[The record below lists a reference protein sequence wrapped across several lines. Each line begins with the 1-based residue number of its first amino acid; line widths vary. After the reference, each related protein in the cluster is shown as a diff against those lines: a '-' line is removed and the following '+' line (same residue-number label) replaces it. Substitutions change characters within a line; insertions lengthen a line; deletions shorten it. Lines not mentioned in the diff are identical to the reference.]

1 MNYIEAFLTHLQVER
16 NAPATSLRAYRSDL
30 SKFVA
35 EDWAKVEAQDIRNL
49 VAHLGEQGLSA
60 VSISRIC
67 TTYRNFFKWLIQQ
80 GVCTCNPAEGIR
92 SEKRGSTLPNV
103 LTADQAYAL
112 CEFSNG
118 DSFDAKLNKAIVELF
133 YSSGLRLSELVEL
146 DMDRLDLNEKLA
158 TVKGKGDKWRVIPIG
173 NRAIEALEAWLE
185 ARGEVYDGQAVFV
198 SANGERLTARSVQ
211 WRVSKVSKEVIR
223 KEISPHT
230 LRHSFAT
237 HMLEASGDLRAVQ
250 EMLGHADISTTQT
263 YTHLS
268 MEHIT
273 ESYKNFHPRGKR
285 KVDGAE

>member
-30 SKFVA
+30 TKFVA
-35 EDWAKVEAQDIRNL
+35 EDWAKVQAQDIINL
-49 VAHLGEQGLSA
+49 VETLDKNGISPS
-60 VSISRIC
+60 SIARIC
-67 TTYRNFFKWLIQQ
+67 STYRNFFKWLIQR
-80 GVCTCNPAEGIR
+80 GVCEHNPAEGIR
-92 SEKRGSTLPNV
+92 SKSKSGKLPQVLNV
-103 LTADQAYAL
+103 DQAYAI
-112 CEFSNG
+112 CEFSVG
-118 DSFDAKLNKAIVELF
+118 ESFDSKLNNAIIELF

-146 DMDRLDLNEKLA
+146 DMDRLDLKEKLA
-158 TVKGKGDKWRVIPIG
+158 VVLGKGGKWRVLPIG
-173 NRAIEALEAWLE
+173 TKAVEALELYLE
-185 ARGEVYDGQAVFV
+185 ARKEVYEGQAVFV
-198 SANGERLTARSVQ
+198 SAEGERLTNRSVQ
-211 WRVSKVSKEVIR
+211 WRVSKVSKEVLR

-273 ESYKNFHPRGKR
+273 QSYRNFHPRGKR